1 MEEKFYFIKYK
12 IDKENYESG
21 PYHSLENATTILMN
35 LIPKIAERKASKTFY
50 LYGAT
55 IEECHLNPDGTWS
68 TISKPI
74 EERKCRKQKKALVR
88 D

>member
-1 MEEKFYFIKYK
+1 MEEKFYFVKYK

-21 PYHSLENATTILMN
+21 PYQSLENAINILMS
-35 LIPKIAERKASKTFY
+35 LIPKIAERKANKMFY

-55 IEECHLNPDGTWS
+55 IEECHLNIDGTWS

-74 EERKCRKQKKALVR
+74 EEKKCRKQKKVLAKG
-88 D
+88 